1 MREICRDL
9 VNQTQLY
16 NTHEKLVNC
25 SWMSLYIP
33 KLDAT
38 CVLAAKSIRHED
50 VLHIKQAYCSME
62 SCVAACFRLLP
73 SSNRS
78 DRAVDASSIAQLS
91 QRPQP
96 IESMDSNLMTR
107 TLANLKHCTNKVF

>member
-1 MREICRDL
+1 MSCAFS
-9 VNQTQLY
+9 
-16 NTHEKLVNC
+16 KLVNC

-38 CVLAAKSIRHED
+38 CVLAAKAIRHED

-73 SSNRS
+73 SCNLIKYSPLAKVCNLYYENATRH
-78 DRAVDASSIAQLS
+78 IL
-91 QRPQP
+91 QP
-96 IESMDSNLMTR
+96 IDQIGQSMHLLLHSCH
-107 TLANLKHCTNKVF
+107 K